1 MAVLKY
7 KNPDTGEWEVIPHI
21 IQGEKGDKGDKGDN
35 YILTDDDKAEIANQ
49 ISGDFVQRSEVVDN
63 LVVNGTPQWDKIPN
77 GNALQSFIEANSVS
91 SAVTQ
96 SLSDSK
102 KARARANIGAI
113 SQTELDE
120 AVANADINCDY
131 LSYSEA
137 QELTDEQKE
146 LARENIGALAANA
159 VVDSLVTS
167 DNQFLPHNVPNGIAI
182 HDFAT
187 KYLIRCDMEQSKL
200 TPEEKEQARKN
211 IGASAAEIY
220 VKAKIVEDEAEE
232 EKEIVMPAYQLELD
246 LTADAAATTSEI
258 TEETNGEIPTSQ
270 AVKNYVTS
278 VLGGL
283 DNRLQELLEGV
294 ESNVTQ

>member
-120 AVANADINCDY
+120 AVANADINGDY

-167 DNQFLPHNVPNGIAI
+167 DNQFLPHNVPNGAAI
-182 HDFAT
+182 NDFAT
-187 KYLIRCDMEQSKL
+187 KYLIRCDVEQPEL
-200 TPEEKEQARKN
+200 TPEEKEQARAN

-220 VKAKIVEDEAEE
+220 VKAKIVEAEE